1 MASASTPTPG
11 PSAAAASQLLR
22 SKFAL
27 LPAELRLKIWSCAV
41 EARVAILD
49 DLVQK
54 TRSYPIPPV
63 TQLNVEARTESR
75 RGYEAVGRGSHLHFS
90 RDIVV
95 CDATLCDLRS
105 SKPLEEL
112 APRVRRLAFW
122 DCFPDDG
129 RVDVLQHYSAYVAAC
144 FPHQGLGRAEFDKF
158 WFPNLSHL
166 WIVKVGEVDR
176 SWNIA
181 VDKNVPF
188 ETQARKTARQFRYW
202 INGGIIEMATL
213 DLDEPETKAV
223 LREGR
228 CGRADCR
235 ELNRE
240 RPTMVSKVTFIDG
253 PYNDDNDD
261 RGAPPRW
268 KRIRPWSACSDDGCS
283 EDRMRWMLVERTL
296 TFSLRWEGSGEDHEA
311 STTRRQ
317 VYEDANGG
325 GGRRREAVA
334 DPW

>member
-1 MASASTPTPG
+1 MAPASISTSG
-11 PSAAAASQLLR
+11 HSAAA
-22 SKFAL
+22 SKFAM

-63 TQLNVEARTESR
+63 TQLNAEARSESR

-105 SKPLEEL
+105 NKPLEAL

-129 RVDVLQHYSAYVAAC
+129 RVDALQHYSAYLAAC
-144 FPHQGLGRAEFDKF
+144 FPQEGLGRVEFDKF
-158 WFPNLSHL
+158 WFPNLKHL
-166 WIVKVGEVDR
+166 WIIKVGEVDR

-181 VDKNVPF
+181 VDKSAPF
-188 ETQARKTARQFRYW
+188 DTQARRTARQFRYW
-202 INGGIIEMATL
+202 VNGGIIEMTTL
-213 DLDEPETKAV
+213 DLDDPDTKAV

-240 RPTMVSKVTFIDG
+240 RPTMISKVTFMDG
-253 PYNDDNDD
+253 PYKGDK
-261 RGAPPRW
+261 RGLPQW
-268 KRIRPWSACSDDGCS
+268 TRIRPWSAGTDEECS

-296 TFSLRWEGSGEDHEA
+296 TFSLRWEGSGEDQEG
-311 STTRRQ
+311 TTARRR
-317 VYEDANGG
+317 VCEDADRGR
-325 GGRRREAVA
+325 GRRREATA

>member
-1 MASASTPTPG
+1 MAPASTSYTG
-11 PSAAAASQLLR
+11 PSAVAPLQSWPVQR

-41 EARVAILD
+41 EARIAMLD
-49 DLVQK
+49 DVVHK

-63 TQLNVEARTESR
+63 TQLNAEARTESR
-75 RGYEAVGRGSHLHFS
+75 QGYEAVGRGSHLHFS

-95 CDATLCDLRS
+95 CDATLCDLRCS
-105 SKPLEEL
+105 EPLEEL

-129 RVDVLQHYSAYVAAC
+129 RVDVLQHYSAYLAAC
-144 FPHQGLGRAEFDKF
+144 FPQEGMGRVELDKF
-158 WFPNLSHL
+158 WFPNLKHL

-181 VDKNVPF
+181 VDKKMPF
-188 ETQARKTARQFRYW
+188 DVQARKTARQFRYW
-202 INGGIIEMATL
+202 INGGIIEIAAL
-213 DLDEPETKAV
+213 DLDEPDTKAV

-240 RPTMVSKVTFIDG
+240 RPTMVSKVTFMDG
-253 PYNDDNDD
+253 PHKDDDD
-261 RGAPPRW
+261 GTGAPQW
-268 KRIRPWSACSDDGCS
+268 TRIRPWSAGTDEECS

-296 TFSLRWEGSGEDHEA
+296 TFSLRWEGSGE
-311 STTRRQ
+311 
-317 VYEDANGG
+317 EDAEGV
-325 GGRRREAVA
+325 GGRRRETTA